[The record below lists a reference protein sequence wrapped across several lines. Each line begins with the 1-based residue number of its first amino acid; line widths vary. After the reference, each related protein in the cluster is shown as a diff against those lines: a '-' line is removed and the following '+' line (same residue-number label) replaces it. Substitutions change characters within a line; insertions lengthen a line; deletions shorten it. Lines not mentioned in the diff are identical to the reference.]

1 MIKQKKEENKF
12 DLISKDKL
20 SIKLNEDLSELIKEE
35 LRKKIKDEHYYNNIK
50 NRVIKLIIYILN
62 QLNFLIYNNIK
73 DYTEY
78 TYLKEVKTK
87 TLDENSLKIIYDIII
102 LVLKHY
108 PNKVFELKK
117 IKFSKVNKYFIYKI
131 YINSKYKNRITTKY
145 ILIDYNQYEDIRTI
159 YILLEDTLQ
168 DLKTKH
174 KIFDSL
180 TNEEKTLSLSYN
192 SSKSSKSI

>member
-1 MIKQKKEENKF
+1 LIKQKKEENKF